1 MFDDMSSDDM
11 MQFDLPKNQ
20 SSVIKVL
27 GVGGGGSNAVNHMY
41 QQGIRGVDF
50 VICNT
55 DRQALENSPIPNK
68 IQLGSSLTEGLG
80 AGARPE
86 IGRDAALES
95 VTEISQ
101 LLDTNTKMLFI
112 TAGMGGGTGTGAAPI
127 ISKTAKELDILVVA
141 IVTIPFEFEGKQ
153 RMEQAQKG
161 IEDLRPYVDSLIV
174 INNNKLRQ
182 IYGNLG
188 YKSGFNKADE
198 VLASA
203 AKGIA
208 EVITHHYTLN
218 IDLRD
223 AKTVLSNSGTAIMGK
238 AIARGE
244 SRAHQAIAEA
254 IDSPLLNDNKI
265 TGCKNV
271 LLLLVS
277 GTEEITI
284 DEIGEIND
292 YIQHEAGGNA
302 NIIMGIGEDPELG
315 DAVSVTVIATGF
327 SRDYQVHD
335 IEVLPKRVV
344 HVLDGEQAPSLEFPT
359 HSNRTEEDA
368 RLEFE
373 AESDAF
379 DRPIDAIRQEPTA
392 THTKIEPVE
401 LPLPGN
407 KVDAQE
413 PNDSDSSGEDAA
425 NSANANPS
433 LTEEVSTSD
442 ALNPRASETPDHT
455 PEATGLSAL
464 DFSLED
470 EQVADNL
477 AFDASA
483 ELGAPVVSDSI
494 ASPDFADNSNTP
506 DLNLSGEDGVDI
518 NTDGIT
524 ALGENEV
531 LDANESPIS
540 DEENNARE
548 QDFIKLEINGAHSA
562 ADTEEDSPDDSSPE
576 AKPSYTIF
584 HLEEEESDTAAE
596 AALENEDT
604 SDSAAEPAAEAAED
618 EMFTLFTRSESE
630 PVAISSNGASS
641 SPEKPLN
648 TSGDEVQPSGQP
660 ERNASEGSLSHTLYE
675 RKRKQAEERKM
686 RLTQYQ
692 HKFRNNPAA
701 VDSMH
706 DVPAYRRLGV
716 ELDQTPASSEE
727 PKTHFT
733 LFDDEEGAQLKT
745 KNKFLH
751 DNVD

>member
-1 MFDDMSSDDM
+1 MFDDMNSDDL

-68 IQLGSSLTEGLG
+68 VQLGSSLTEGLG

-86 IGRDAALES
+86 IGREAALES
-95 VTEISQ
+95 AEEVKQ
-101 LLDTNTKMLFI
+101 LLHTNTKMLFI
-112 TAGMGGGTGTGAAPI
+112 TAGMGGGTGTGAAPVI
-127 ISKTAKELDILVVA
+127 AKTAKELDILVVA

-153 RMEQAQKG
+153 RMDQAQKG
-161 IEDLRPYVDSLIV
+161 IEDLRPIVDSLIV

-223 AKTVLSNSGTAIMGK
+223 ARTVLSNSGTAIMGK

-244 SRAHQAIAEA
+244 NRAHQAISEA

-277 GTEEITI
+277 GEEEITI

-335 IEVLPKRVV
+335 IEVMPKRVV
-344 HVLDGEQAPSLEFPT
+344 HVLDAEQAPSLEFPT
-359 HSNRTEEDA
+359 HSTRTEADA
-368 RLEFE
+368 RREFEQEEPLEFTMPEPQAESEAPATPPSFDLFEKPLHPE
-373 AESDAF
+373 AERTSAEEPSRAELGAEEPEDQADLEVPIADA
-379 DRPIDAIRQEPTA
+379 ES
-392 THTKIEPVE
+392 E
-401 LPLPGN
+401 L
-407 KVDAQE
+407 
-413 PNDSDSSGEDAA
+413 
-425 NSANANPS
+425 NSAEKPAY
-433 LTEEVSTSD
+433 TY
-442 ALNPRASETPDHT
+442 
-455 PEATGLSAL
+455 
-464 DFSLED
+464 FSLED
-470 EQVADNL
+470 EESPSTDLPQQESPVGSTGG
-477 AFDASA
+477 FDDPSTHSGLSNGVSA
-483 ELGAPVVSDSI
+483 EE
-494 ASPDFADNSNTP
+494 T
-506 DLNLSGEDGVDI
+506 
-518 NTDGIT
+518 
-524 ALGENEV
+524 
-531 LDANESPIS
+531 
-540 DEENNARE
+540 DEE
-548 QDFIKLEINGAHSA
+548 
-562 ADTEEDSPDDSSPE
+562 T
-576 AKPSYTIF
+576 
-584 HLEEEESDTAAE
+584 
-596 AALENEDT
+596 
-604 SDSAAEPAAEAAED
+604 
-618 EMFTLFTRSESE
+618 FTLFTR
-630 PVAISSNGASS
+630 
-641 SPEKPLN
+641 PEA
-648 TSGDEVQPSGQP
+648 EI
-660 ERNASEGSLSHTLYE
+660 SEGSPSMSNPEPAISESASDASSGSKEPGESSMSHTLYE

-692 HKFRNNPAA
+692 HKFRNNPNA
-701 VDSMH
+701 VDAMH
-706 DVPAYRRLGV
+706 DVPAYKRLGV
-716 ELDQTPASSEE
+716 ELDDTPASSEE

-733 LFDDEEGAQLKT
+733 LFDEEDGAQLKT

>member
-1 MFDDMSSDDM
+1 MFDDMNSDDM

-68 IQLGSSLTEGLG
+68 VQLGSSLTEGLG

-86 IGRDAALES
+86 IGREAAMES
-95 VTEISQ
+95 AEEVKK
-101 LLDTNTKMLFI
+101 LLNTNTKMLFI
-112 TAGMGGGTGTGAAPI
+112 TAGMGGGTGTGAAPVI
-127 ISKTAKELDILVVA
+127 AKTAKELDILVVA

-153 RMEQAQKG
+153 RMDQAQKG
-161 IEDLRPYVDSLIV
+161 IEDLRPIVDSLIV

-223 AKTVLSNSGTAIMGK
+223 ARTVLSNSGTAIMGK

-244 SRAHQAIAEA
+244 SRAHQAISEA

-277 GTEEITI
+277 GEEEITI

-335 IEVLPKRVV
+335 IEVMPKRVV
-344 HVLDGEQAPSLEFPT
+344 HVLDAEQAPSLEFPT
-359 HSNRTEEDA
+359 HSMRTEADA
-368 RLEFE
+368 RRDFEHEEPLEFAMPQTPTEPEPSTTPPTFDLFEKPLNPSADNHSPSETHPPLDPEFE
-373 AESDAF
+373 APISAGTSQAEDSADTAFGHQDYQTSAESIQTTSGDAMA
-379 DRPIDAIRQEPTA
+379 DADIRPIDEESELEASDKPAYTYFSLDDEESLSVDLTQETD
-392 THTKIEPVE
+392 T
-401 LPLPGN
+401 
-407 KVDAQE
+407 
-413 PNDSDSSGEDAA
+413 DSSQEENQQLHGHGPDENLL
-425 NSANANPS
+425 NSAI
-433 LTEEVSTSD
+433 E
-442 ALNPRASETPDHT
+442 ASVP
-455 PEATGLSAL
+455 
-464 DFSLED
+464 
-470 EQVADNL
+470 
-477 AFDASA
+477 
-483 ELGAPVVSDSI
+483 
-494 ASPDFADNSNTP
+494 
-506 DLNLSGEDGVDI
+506 
-518 NTDGIT
+518 
-524 ALGENEV
+524 
-531 LDANESPIS
+531 S
-540 DEENNARE
+540 DEE
-548 QDFIKLEINGAHSA
+548 
-562 ADTEEDSPDDSSPE
+562 
-576 AKPSYTIF
+576 
-584 HLEEEESDTAAE
+584 
-596 AALENEDT
+596 
-604 SDSAAEPAAEAAED
+604 
-618 EMFTLFTRSESE
+618 FTLFTRPNAEIPRSQADASHSE
-630 PVAISSNGASS
+630 PARG
-641 SPEKPLN
+641 PEQH
-648 TSGDEVQPSGQP
+648 SEGRVDQRQP
-660 ERNASEGSLSHTLYE
+660 EESSMSHTLYE

-692 HKFRNNPAA
+692 HKFRNNPNA
-701 VDSMH
+701 VDAMH
-706 DVPAYRRLGV
+706 DVPAYKRLGV
-716 ELDQTPASSEE
+716 ELDDTPASSEE

-733 LFDDEEGAQLKT
+733 LFDEEEGVQLKT